1 MDRYN
6 FYYLQKVKESEL
18 DAAFDAVEN
27 AIAAFL
33 EGFQYIGIVYGA
45 AVTEHSPTPNLTV
58 DVEGPALVY
67 DQSAQRIAWN
77 TTQVIDITIDENGSA
92 TAVGTSGNE
101 KYLSIFAEFDRNLSD
116 PRTDG
121 FGATV
126 FFDNAESYKINVVQG
141 TEAPTGTATKP
152 ALRGDQILLADVLI
166 TYSMTQ
172 VQNSDIDDSRSQ
184 VPFDLTGS
192 PLSIKEKSMQDAMQ
206 AMLDTIN
213 GYDSDDISSAA
224 ISDSPSSLASGSIL
238 DQLTQL
244 LGHVNDRGR
253 IASAETW
260 SAKQTFSANPA
271 IRLYP
276 GSLTLAADGDVGIS
290 TSGDDSL
297 KVRINGNDRIIAQE
311 PISRT
316 VYIPISLGHPDWD
329 ATNSWH
335 EWFAVQGSTNHSWK
349 TQELDGSE
357 FYIKF
362 DINTIVPQGAVVT
375 SVEIYVDP
383 RGVTSGTNG
392 VRLGLFY
399 KAPPPTGTTQIGS
412 YVYDDGS
419 DTTQWITLS
428 GLSTT
433 FYSNQYMYFIQVR
446 SQTLVASSQSN
457 WLHYVRVT
465 FTDGAFARVP

>member
-192 PLSIKEKSMQDAMQ
+192 PLSIKEKSMQDALQ
-206 AMLDTIN
+206 AMLDQLNTYATGN
-213 GYDSDDISSAA
+213 ATLAGNNVFTGTDTFNNNVAFNDDVAFE
-224 ISDSPSSLASGSIL
+224 SGSIPVFTSVPTFENGAQF
-238 DQLTQL
+238 D
-244 LGHVNDRGR
+244 
-253 IASAETW
+253 ASAQFDDGLTTTVELEYDASHNYDHVLAGNFLPYMDASGVPAWRNPSNYGSWYSRVNSGELYVQFQTPVLDSAVTLYVDVIIEPGATRTGTDRVHVQLVET
-260 SAKQTFSANPA
+260 TPNFSSP
-271 IRLYP
+271 Y
-276 GSLTLAADGDVGIS
+276 V
-290 TSGDDSL
+290 
-297 KVRINGNDRIIAQE
+297 
-311 PISRT
+311 
-316 VYIPISLGHPDWD
+316 
-329 ATNSWH
+329 TNSS
-335 EWFAVQGSTNHSWK
+335 V
-349 TQELDGSE
+349 
-357 FYIKF
+357 
-362 DINTIVPQGAVVT
+362 INDA
-375 SVEIYVDP
+375 
-383 RGVTSGTNG
+383 
-392 VRLGLFY
+392 
-399 KAPPPTGTTQIGS
+399 
-412 YVYDDGS
+412 YDDG
-419 DTTQWITLS
+419 TTNKQLITVS
-428 GLSTT
+428 GSVTPT
-433 FYSNQYMYFIQVR
+433 SAKFYGLLITAGNDGGTNFDQIAHVR
-446 SQTLVASSQSN
+446 IRISHTKIAPVMCG
-457 WLHYVRVT
+457 
-465 FTDGAFARVP
+465 F